1 MAEMWEMWGDV
12 GRSGEA
18 GPQLEVARLVVGRL
32 VRLVL
37 EQPLACTESA

>member
-18 GPQLEVARLVVGRL
+18 QLEVARLVVGRL
-32 VRLVL
+32 VRLVV
-37 EQPLACTESA
+37 EQQLACTESA